1 MSTTKP
7 LSTKVETESTRIAVF
22 DIESTGLNADFAV
35 VLCAVVKP
43 LGEPAETYAMRNIG
57 SDDSEV
63 VGDIIAA
70 LSCYDVLV
78 AYNGKQFDRRFLN
91 TRALRWGIKPLS
103 MDIPLKDPFLAAKR
117 YMNVSFRSLG
127 QLSYFLK
134 TRHRKSSVDGE
145 VWLQATLDRNEMAFR
160 HIVTH
165 CKADVLVL
173 EEVTQKL
180 VPLCGPIESW
190 RV

>member
-1 MSTTKP
+1 MGEPKIA
-7 LSTKVETESTRIAVF
+7 LFDLET
-22 DIESTGLNADFAV
+22 TGLNADFAV

-43 LGEPAETYAMRNIG
+43 LGEPSVTFGLQKMG
-57 SDDSEV
+57 SYDGALVSCV
-63 VGDIIAA
+63 VDE
-70 LSCYDVLV
+70 LSKYDVLV
-78 AYNGKQFDRRFLN
+78 AYNGKAFDRRFLN
-91 TRALRWGIKPLS
+91 TRALRWGIPPLS
-103 MDIPLKDPFLAAKR
+103 MGIPLKDPFLAAKR

-134 TRHRKSSVDGE
+134 TRHRKSSVDGN
-145 VWLQATLDRNEMAFR
+145 VWLEATLDRDEAAFQ

-180 VPLCGPIESW
+180 VPLCGPIETW
-190 RV
+190 KV